1 MTTIKI
7 TTHYFAP
14 IETVFDT
21 NRNIDIHQ
29 QSASKTKEVAIAGI
43 TSGLINKNE
52 TVTWKGKHFG
62 VFLTHQSV
70 ISEMIFPTYFIDEQL
85 KGQFKSFKHQHFFEQ
100 KENYVEVTDI
110 LEYETPFGIFGKLFD
125 KLLLKNHLTNFIIHR
140 NTVLRNL
147 AEQNRLI

>member
-7 TTHYFAP
+7 TTNYFAP
-14 IETVFDT
+14 IEKVFDT

-62 VFLTHQSV
+62 VYLTHQSL
-70 ISEMIFPTYFIDEQL
+70 ISEMIYPTYFIDEQL

-100 KENYVEVTDI
+100 KENFVEVTDV
-110 LEYETPFGIFGKLFD
+110 LEYETPYGIFGTLFD
-125 KLLLKNHLTNFIIHR
+125 KIVLKKHLTNFILHR
-140 NTVLRNL
+140 NAVLKNL
-147 AEQNRLI
+147 AEKK